1 MAWDSTRPVP
11 WKRLSVYLG
20 IYAVAMIVI
29 TPLVSNDG
37 FAGVLPSLLFG
48 LVVATAVLVLLVKF
62 GWNPPI
68 LNSRAQNEALR
79 AERVAAR
86 STSSTATTSTSGGPR
101 DKPAPTKRTSTGH
114 SQHPRR
120 TTKTRKR

>member
-1 MAWDSTRPVP
+1 MAWDSSRPVP
-11 WKRLSVYLG
+11 WKRVSVYLG
-20 IYAVAMIVI
+20 IYAAAMLVI

-37 FAGVLPSLLFG
+37 FASVIPSLLFG

-79 AERVAAR
+79 AERAAAR
-86 STSSTATTSTSGGPR
+86 SASTASTGGTSAGPR
-101 DKPAPTKRTSTGH
+101 EKPAPTKRTSTGH

>member
-1 MAWDSTRPVP
+1 
-11 WKRLSVYLG
+11 VYLG
-20 IYAVAMIVI
+20 IYAAAMLVI

-37 FAGVLPSLLFG
+37 FASVIPSLLFG

-79 AERVAAR
+79 AERAAAR
-86 STSSTATTSTSGGPR
+86 SASTASTGGTSAGPR
-101 DKPAPTKRTSTGH
+101 EKPAPTKRTSTGH